1 MQFEWDENK
10 NQLNQQKHGIS
21 FEEAKEVFFSTVF
34 TSVSEKIDYG
44 EVREISIGTIQNIL
58 IVAVVHTDRNGKV
71 RIISAR
77 KATPK
82 ERRKYNE
89 YLSEAPWRNP

>member
-10 NQLNQQKHGIS
+10 NQLNQQKHGIG
-21 FEEAKEVFFSTVF
+21 FEEAKEIFYDTAF

-44 EVREISIGTIQNIL
+44 EIRELSIGRIQSVL

-89 YLSEAPWRNP
+89 YLSQSP

>member
-10 NQLNQQKHGIS
+10 NQLNQKKHGIS
-21 FEEAKEVFFSTVF
+21 FEEAKEIFFVTVF
-34 TSVSEKIDYG
+34 TSGSEKIDYG
-44 EVREISIGTIQNIL
+44 EIREISIGKIQSVL

-89 YLSEAPWRNP
+89 YLSESP

>member
-21 FEEAKEVFFSTVF
+21 FEEAKEIFFDTVF
-34 TSVSEKIDYG
+34 TSVSAKIDYG
-44 EVREISIGTIQNIL
+44 EVREISIGTIQNVL

>member
-1 MQFEWDENK
+1 MQFERDENK
-10 NQLNQQKHGIS
+10 NQLNQQKHCIS
-21 FEEAKEVFFSTVF
+21 FEEAKEIFFGTIF
-34 TSVSEKIDYG
+34 TSISEKIDYG
-44 EVREISIGTIQNIL
+44 EVREVSIGAIQNIL

-89 YLSEAPWRNP
+89 YLSEAP